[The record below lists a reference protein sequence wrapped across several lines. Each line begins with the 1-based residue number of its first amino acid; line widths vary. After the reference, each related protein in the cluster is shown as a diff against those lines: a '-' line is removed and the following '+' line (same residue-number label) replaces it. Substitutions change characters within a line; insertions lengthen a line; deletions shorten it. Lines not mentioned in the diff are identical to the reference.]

1 MEHRDRVAVVT
12 GAANGIGEATTRLLL
27 ARDWAVIGLDLD
39 GPALDRLHTE
49 LGRRFVP
56 VDGDVTQRSDHIR
69 ARSAAESIGPLL
81 GWVNNAGIERPTT
94 ARSLD
99 EADLQ
104 AIVGV
109 NLVGTM
115 LGCATAAEVMHDRGG
130 SIVNLSS
137 IHALVGFPESF
148 AYAATKGGIDA
159 LTRQL
164 AIEEGP
170 HGVRCNAVRPG
181 AVRTPLTQSFLDA
194 AADPEALLA
203 EYADLHPIRRLI
215 EPAEVGAVVAFL
227 LSDDASFVNGE
238 AITVDGGATARCY
251 PYPT

>member
-94 ARSLD
+94 ARSLWTRPTCRPSS
-99 EADLQ
+99 A
-104 AIVGV
+104 V
-109 NLVGTM
+109 NLDRHACSAVP
-115 LGCATAAEVMHDRGG
+115 TAAEAMHGTGRGADRQPVQHPCPGRD
-130 SIVNLSS
+130 
-137 IHALVGFPESF
+137 FPSAF
-148 AYAATKGGIDA
+148 AYAATKGGINA

-164 AIEEGP
+164 AIEYAAL
-170 HGVRCNAVRPG
+170 GVRANAVLPG
-181 AVRTPLTQSFLDA
+181 PVRTTMALTFR
-194 AADPEALLA
+194 
-203 EYADLHPIRRLI
+203 I
-215 EPAEVGAVVAFL
+215 
-227 LSDDASFVNGE
+227 
-238 AITVDGGATARCY
+238 
-251 PYPT
+251 